1 MTDVFR
7 STRSAIE
14 RAMRYACTPEYHRE
28 MHIAATGCTLLSL
41 DSLLD
46 FECDDREALVRD
58 FVECVYVM
66 VRDAED
72 RIKSFS
78 ADNKNGDDARRLLE
92 FAARE
97 SLGTVLG
104 QASEHSLTKHV
115 CDTVLDFAAQFGHSS
130 VENFKERIHIVSES
144 RSRAAMAMV
153 ALHTLLTSLIDREL
167 ATPPHI
173 TCVIT
178 ALKET
183 RTFIT
188 GMFLPDS
195 PDVEFLTSVDDGKK
209 LVARFDNVMSGNLAP
224 IRNLV
229 RVLTNSISVLAP
241 SAAAAAAVSVSACDV
256 NAMLYE

>member
-1 MTDVFR
+1 MTLVFR
-7 STRSAIE
+7 NTRAAIE

-28 MHIAATGCTLLSL
+28 MHVAATGDSRLSL
-41 DSLLD
+41 ESLQD
-46 FECDDREALVRD
+46 FEYDDRDVRVRD

-92 FAARE
+92 FATRE
-97 SLGTVLG
+97 SLGTVLQ
-104 QASEHSLTKHV
+104 QASEHNLAKHV
-115 CDTVLDFAAQFGHSS
+115 CDTVLDLASRFGHSS

-167 ATPPHI
+167 TAPPHVA
-173 TCVIT
+173 CVIT

-183 RTFIT
+183 RMFIN

-195 PDVEFLTSVDDGKK
+195 PDTEFLTSADDGRKT
-209 LVARFDNVMSGNLAP
+209 VVGFNSVTSDNLAP

-229 RVLTNSISVLAP
+229 RVLSDSIGGLTP
-241 SAAAAAAVSVSACDV
+241 LAAANVPVCDM